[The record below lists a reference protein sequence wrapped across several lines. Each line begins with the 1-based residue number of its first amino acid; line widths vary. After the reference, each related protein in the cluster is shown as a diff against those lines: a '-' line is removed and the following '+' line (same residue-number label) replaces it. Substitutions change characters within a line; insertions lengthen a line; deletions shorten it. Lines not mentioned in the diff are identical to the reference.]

1 MAIRT
6 RHRIAALR
14 QAHAADKA
22 ARDEA
27 VRVVERRNAALFG

>member
-6 RHRIAALR
+6 RHRIAAFR
-14 QAHAADKA
+14 QAHATDNA

-27 VRVVERRNAALFG
+27 VRVVEC